1 MNKDK
6 QQTTRPSRRKSD
18 LPSLGNTSQEFENK
32 IYTLEFKVNLVQITF
47 EGLNNY
53 AVTISCFDKD
63 TEETESIS
71 SVLDIHLSEK
81 NNNISIEGGPTEVFS
96 VGTDTLDLSNME
108 LDENIAEAV
117 NSGLVWL
124 KGEGQEKM
132 IKNRRQIPTALLHDR
147 MAMNLLMSSI
157 STIIAGSMECHKR
170 VINEKRHL
178 FTQKNDYSDAMF
190 DALRDELEELT
201 VVAIN
206 RGVQHYVN
214 SN

>member
-81 NNNISIEGGPTEVFS
+81 NNNISIEGWS
-96 VGTDTLDLSNME
+96 
-108 LDENIAEAV
+108 
-117 NSGLVWL
+117 
-124 KGEGQEKM
+124 
-132 IKNRRQIPTALLHDR
+132 
-147 MAMNLLMSSI
+147 
-157 STIIAGSMECHKR
+157 
-170 VINEKRHL
+170 
-178 FTQKNDYSDAMF
+178 Y
-190 DALRDELEELT
+190 
-201 VVAIN
+201 
-206 RGVQHYVN
+206 
-214 SN
+214 